1 MKKVFIILSILL
13 IIGSLLFSFRFYLS
27 YYKFYL
33 SILELI
39 DSFKIMIND
48 IFKLNLDTNNLFFD
62 LENLVFE
69 IKFPCTW
76 NEFTSY
82 VVDIFNFIFTQQSFK
97 FYLKDV
103 MQLLLMLIYYSL
115 FLMPFVFLGN
125 ALIKQY
131 YFVENDFKAN
141 QESKPLESFKKIYV
155 NAYSKV
161 VNFIINYKNFLICNK
176 IFLYIIIAIWMMYF
190 NVYSI
195 ILEFFSF
202 YFVLIASLDFSC
214 LYLVLYRMLVCLVP
228 LFEFV
233 PLWCWCIIGLFIFH
247 YIRCQNAINILHH
260 NENKNMGYINSTGQ
274 VSMLSGSMGTG
285 KTLQNTD
292 MLLSQEKI
300 YRDKAL
306 KKLLEYNEMF
316 PHFPF
321 AKLEEELRTCVMYH
335 HVYNLATCK
344 TWITKVINRSYE
356 VVIDD
361 ESGEYSINLLKG
373 KLFGYDFDKYPTTYN
388 DGAKIIHLYDFLE
401 NYTKMFFVYF
411 IKTSFI
417 LANYSVRTDGI
428 CMDKGNFP
436 LWDYDFF
443 NRKPEEMNVI
453 SRYCHII
460 DFDMLRLGKQIVL
473 NNEYTGCL
481 EFGIIAVSEV
491 GKERKNQ
498 IELRGVKRVELEA
511 NQLNDGFNNWLKIA
525 RHAATIDGIPFIK
538 ILLED
543 QRPESLGA
551 DARELCTKITYIE
564 ERSEP
569 IYPLM
574 LFELELMLYDLI
586 TSKFNNIYL
595 KYRFYR
601 KDDTLLFYI
610 LKSLYSRYFAYINR
624 LKNTYGFTISKLNSQ
639 HGQLATIETAK
650 YYLAFKKIY
659 ADRYATDC
667 YGSFF
672 EASALA
678 CKYGLFDVT
687 EYKGVKA
694 SVEEL
699 SSQNSYYINE
709 LLKIEKR
716 KETNETVN

>member
-1 MKKVFIILSILL
+1 
-13 IIGSLLFSFRFYLS
+13 
-27 YYKFYL
+27 
-33 SILELI
+33 
-39 DSFKIMIND
+39 
-48 IFKLNLDTNNLFFD
+48 
-62 LENLVFE
+62 
-69 IKFPCTW
+69 
-76 NEFTSY
+76 
-82 VVDIFNFIFTQQSFK
+82 
-97 FYLKDV
+97 
-103 MQLLLMLIYYSL
+103 
-115 FLMPFVFLGN
+115 
-125 ALIKQY
+125 
-131 YFVENDFKAN
+131 
-141 QESKPLESFKKIYV
+141 
-155 NAYSKV
+155 
-161 VNFIINYKNFLICNK
+161 
-176 IFLYIIIAIWMMYF
+176 
-190 NVYSI
+190 
-195 ILEFFSF
+195 
-202 YFVLIASLDFSC
+202 
-214 LYLVLYRMLVCLVP
+214 
-228 LFEFV
+228 
-233 PLWCWCIIGLFIFH
+233 
-247 YIRCQNAINILHH
+247 
-260 NENKNMGYINSTGQ
+260 MGFINSTGQ

-300 YRDKAL
+300 FRDKAL
-306 KKLLEYNEMF
+306 NKLLEYNEMF

-321 AKLEEELRTCVMYH
+321 AKLEEELRTCVLH
-335 HVYNLATCK
+335 HQVYNLATCK
-344 TWITKVINRSYE
+344 TWINKILNRSCE
-356 VVIDD
+356 VVLNEDT
-361 ESGEYSINLLKG
+361 GECNVYFIKG
-373 KLFGYDFDKYPTTYN
+373 KLFNYDFEKYSTSYN
-388 DGAKIIHLYDFLE
+388 DGAKVIELFDFLE

-428 CMDKGNFP
+428 CLDKGNFP

-443 NRKPEEMNVI
+443 NRKPEEINII
-453 SRYCHII
+453 SRFCHVI
-460 DFDMLRLGKQIVL
+460 DFDMLRLGKQIVF
-473 NNEYTGCL
+473 NNELTGCL

-551 DARELCTKITYIE
+551 DARELCTKISFIE
-564 ERSEP
+564 TRSEP
-569 IYPLM
+569 IYPLF
-574 LFELELMLYDLI
+574 LFELELIVYDLI
-586 TSKFNNIYL
+586 TSKFNNLYL

-601 KDDTLLFYI
+601 KDDTLLFYV

-624 LKNTYGFTISKLNSQ
+624 LKNRFGFTISSLHSQ
-639 HGQLATIETAK
+639 HGQLASVETAK

-672 EASALA
+672 ESTALA
-678 CKYGLFDVT
+678 CKYGLHDVS

-699 SSQNSYYINE
+699 NSQNCYYINE

-716 KETNETVN
+716 KENNEIVN